1 MLCVTGAKYV
11 FSGESPQPFLYF
23 LNGGAGVGKS
33 HVIKSIYM
41 EASKILRRLPCMREH
56 TDISQPT
63 VLLTAFTGTA
73 AFNISGKH
81 CTVF

>member
-1 MLCVTGAKYV
+1 MQKSV
-11 FSGESPQPFLYF
+11 SGESPQPFLYF

-33 HVIKSIYM
+33 HVIKSIYT

-73 AFNISGKH
+73 ALISQEKH